1 MKQISDST
9 QRKIG
14 VILSYTHI
22 VLQVTVGML
31 YTPYMLKT
39 IGAAENGL
47 YVAVSGVAEMLG
59 LFNLGFSSSYIR
71 FYSKFKKSGE
81 TKRIDSFN
89 SLFFLS
95 FSILATLVLSTGLFL
110 SFNTKLV
117 FSDGLTPLEL
127 QKAKVMLIMLTV
139 SMTFG
144 FITTV
149 FNCYIGANQKFIFQK
164 GISIANMLIL
174 LVFNIVVLLNGGGAV
189 GLTAVHAGVAV
200 LINICSI
207 AYALK
212 PLGLKFDF
220 KNIEKALFKEV
231 FLFSALI
238 AINIIVDKV
247 NQGIDSIIIARFINS
262 EAVTPYSIGAK
273 LNGYFTT
280 FSLAIS
286 GVFTPMVHD
295 LVNSY
300 EMDSKEQRK
309 AITELFVKVAR
320 FQYLLLALIL
330 SGFIF
335 FGKDFI
341 ALWVG
346 GGHHHYDISY
356 YIALV
361 MMVPSIIPLTQNVG
375 IEIQRAENRHHYRSY
390 IYGIMAIGNL
400 IISIILVQKYEGL
413 GAAIGTGIACV
424 IANITIMNFVY
435 NKKINVNVADY
446 FKNLGKQT
454 LGMIVPFIVGFFIN
468 KYANIYNW
476 FTLIIWI
483 VAYTAVYAIFIWF
496 FSMNE
501 YEKTTFTKAIDKIL
515 KTNITAKIT
524 GDK

>member
-1 MKQISDST
+1 
-9 QRKIG
+9 
-14 VILSYTHI
+14 
-22 VLQVTVGML
+22 
-31 YTPYMLKT
+31 
-39 IGAAENGL
+39 
-47 YVAVSGVAEMLG
+47 
-59 LFNLGFSSSYIR
+59 
-71 FYSKFKKSGE
+71 
-81 TKRIDSFN
+81 
-89 SLFFLS
+89 
-95 FSILATLVLSTGLFL
+95 
-110 SFNTKLV
+110 
-117 FSDGLTPLEL
+117 
-127 QKAKVMLIMLTV
+127 
-139 SMTFG
+139 
-144 FITTV
+144 
-149 FNCYIGANQKFIFQK
+149 
-164 GISIANMLIL
+164 MLIL